1 MNYKEIT
8 LMINHELEPFI
19 ADILNEVGANG
30 VVIEDS
36 LELVKGR
43 IETYGEIYELNP
55 DDYPE
60 SDVRVKVYFSELDYS
75 DAIIDEIKEKINGL
89 QDVEVTRLE
98 ITTDEVQEE
107 DWANEWKNHF
117 HAFKA
122 SERFVV
128 VPSWENYEN
137 QNDDEF
143 IIKLDPGMAFGTG
156 DHATTSMCLKLIEKY
171 VQPHQS
177 VIDVGTGSGILSIAA
192 HQLGAAP
199 IKALDLDSVA
209 VCVAVDNFEKNDCAD
224 AIQAEPGNLLKGES
238 EKRDVIFANILAHIV
253 DLMIDDSFALLNDN
267 GLLITSGIILEKE
280 EMIVEHLERVGYKIE
295 EIMREN
301 GWIAIAARKEA

>member
-19 ADILNEVGANG
+19 AEILNEVGANG

-36 LELVKGR
+36 QELEKGR
-43 IETYGEIYELNP
+43 IETFGEIYELNP
-55 DDYPE
+55 ADYPE
-60 SDVRVKVYFSELDYS
+60 SDVRVKVYFSELDYN
-75 DAIIDEIKEKINGL
+75 DAIIDEIKEKINNL
-89 QDVEVTRLE
+89 QDVKVTRLE
-98 ITTDEVQEE
+98 FSTNEVQEE

-128 VPSWENYEN
+128 VPSWETYAEKS
-137 QNDDEF
+137 DDEF
-143 IIKLDPGMAFGTG
+143 IIELDPGMAFGTG

-171 VQPHQS
+171 VQPNQS
-177 VIDVGTGSGILSIAA
+177 VVDVGTGSGILSIAA
-192 HQLGAAP
+192 HKLGAGP
-199 IKALDLDSVA
+199 IKAVDLDSVA
-209 VCVAVDNFEKNDCAD
+209 VRVAVDNFEKNDCAD
-224 AIQAEPGNLLKGES
+224 AIQAEPGNLLTGET

-253 DLMIDDSFALLNDN
+253 DLMIDDSYRLLNDN

-280 EMIVEHLERVGYKIE
+280 GMIVEHLERVGYKIL
-295 EIMREN
+295 EITREN

>member
-171 VQPHQS
+171 VQPNQS

-209 VCVAVDNFEKNDCAD
+209 VRVAVDNFEKNDCAD

-295 EIMREN
+295 EIMRKN

>member
-75 DAIIDEIKEKINGL
+75 DAIIDEIKGKINGL

-209 VCVAVDNFEKNDCAD
+209 VRVAVDNFEKNDCAD